1 MYVQITVNQLLFT
14 CEKFSREPGHREY
27 FSPRI
32 GPCPIILIIT
42 LVLIRLCREN
52 LSSWT
57 SSSRINHEI
66 KLLRIKVGVQH
77 LLLYQHYS
85 CCSRKLLVKK
95 KFFFLFR
102 CIKRSFFFFLKL
114 LCMPDLNYSM
124 SISAMHFNF
133 GKMLIL
139 YSVSWRMP
147 IHWSSRLSTF
157 LSIFSMP
164 RAFTLM
170 DNLLFY
176 QTGAEYMYFD
186 NF

>member
-14 CEKFSREPGHREY
+14 WEKFSREPGHRKY

-66 KLLRIKVGVQH
+66 KLLRIKVGVQY

-102 CIKRSFFFFLKL
+102 CIKRSFFFFFKTLMYAWFKLFHVNFSYAFQFWKNAYLIQCIMKNAYTLKFQTV
-114 LCMPDLNYSM
+114 N
-124 SISAMHFNF
+124 IFVHIFNAP
-133 GKMLIL
+133 GL
-139 YSVSWRMP
+139 YS
-147 IHWSSRLSTF
+147 H
-157 LSIFSMP
+157 
-164 RAFTLM
+164 
-170 DNLLFY
+170 
-176 QTGAEYMYFD
+176 G
-186 NF
+186 